1 MLEAAILIS
10 FVVATMLE
18 GTAYA
23 EWAAYIDP
31 IVLIVLAVQML
42 PSAIH
47 IIVPS
52 MKQILGWAPSS
63 LHNEVQ
69 EIMDRFMEK
78 YNFKDY
84 VTSVQVYGSTRII
97 EIDILVRKNFPY
109 QTIAEID
116 AIRNEIDQEIG
127 GNPTEKWVTIS
138 FTGTR
143 KWMAKDYLLEED
155 DDE

>member
-1 MLEAAILIS
+1 
-10 FVVATMLE
+10 
-18 GTAYA
+18 
-23 EWAAYIDP
+23 
-31 IVLIVLAVQML
+31 ML

-97 EIDILVRKNFPY
+97 EIDILVLQEFP
-109 QTIAEID
+109 
-116 AIRNEIDQEIG
+116 
-127 GNPTEKWVTIS
+127 IS
-138 FTGTR
+138 
-143 KWMAKDYLLEED
+143 DNC
-155 DDE
+155 